1 MTEQPFRDRDMRSS
15 PSTVAALTAR
25 CETSLSL
32 VFLQLHPDGS
42 LLASA
47 ARMKMHHT
55 LSIAAIAVGIVTSL
69 PVALAVAQAPPTPD
83 QMVAALKQNLAESQ
97 KRLRQYEWIETTAI
111 SLKGEE
117 KSRKQQR
124 VYYGADGK
132 LTKTPMGEPPA
143 QAAQGGGGRR
153 GGGRLKQRIV
163 ENKKD
168 EMAEYLEK
176 AVALIQQYVPPNP
189 AQIQKAKDAG
199 NMALRQQPPDVR
211 VEFHDYVQPSDLMT
225 IDVDAKA
232 ALLSALSV
240 ATYLE
245 KKEEAVTLNVRFA
258 TLADGT
264 SYNAQTTLEAKAKNI
279 RVVVENSGHRP
290 ARAVIEQRT
299 PEAGTKPPASSQ
311 A

>member
-1 MTEQPFRDRDMRSS
+1 LPDELPPERAENV
-15 PSTVAALTAR
+15 VARLT
-25 CETSLSL
+25 
-32 VFLQLHPDGS
+32 GS

-55 LSIAAIAVGIVTSL
+55 LPLAAIAVGIVTSL
-69 PVALAVAQAPPTPD
+69 PVARAVAQAPPTPD
-83 QMVAALKQNLAESQ
+83 QMVATLKQNLAESQ

-143 QAAQGGGGRR
+143 QAAQDGGGGRGRR
-153 GGGRLKQRIV
+153 GGGRLKENIV

-168 EMAEYLEK
+168 NMKEYMEK
-176 AVALIQQYVPPNP
+176 AAALIQQYVPPNP
-189 AQIQKAKDAG
+189 AQVQKAKDAG
-199 NMALRQQPPDVR
+199 NMQVRPPADGKVR
-211 VEFHDYVQPSDLMT
+211 VEFHDYVQPKDQMA

-245 KKEEAVTLNVRFA
+245 KPEDAVTLNVRFA
-258 TLADGT
+258 TLPDGT
-264 SYNAQTTLEAKAKNI
+264 SYTAQTTLEAKAKNI

-290 ARAVIEQRT
+290 LA
-299 PEAGTKPPASSQ
+299 K
-311 A
+311 